1 MEIDVPIE
9 RHTVRKPLLVAA
21 ATMLALSVTTPAFAS
36 SHNCGDYAFQED
48 AQAAYDADKSDPN
61 GLDGP
66 IGPTSSGIPGKAC
79 ERLPSRG
86 TAGGSASTGGST
98 SSSGGESSQ
107 MKQTPQGGSN
117 TGGGSTT
124 GIENAGLI
132 GTGGLAVL
140 GGATLLA
147 RRRFASDN

>member
-21 ATMLALSVTTPAFAS
+21 ATLLALSVTTPAFAADTD
-36 SHNCGDYAFQED
+36 CGDYRFQED
-48 AQAAYDADKSDPN
+48 AQAVYDEDTSDPN

-66 IGPTSSGIPGKAC
+66 IGSASSGVPGVAC
-79 ERLPSRG
+79 ENRPSRG
-86 TAGGSASTGGST
+86 TTPGTGSTEDST
-98 SSSGGESSQ
+98 SSSGGESQ
-107 MKQTPQGGSN
+107 MEQTPQGGSN
-117 TGGGSTT
+117 SGGGSTT

-132 GTGGLAVL
+132 GTGGIALL